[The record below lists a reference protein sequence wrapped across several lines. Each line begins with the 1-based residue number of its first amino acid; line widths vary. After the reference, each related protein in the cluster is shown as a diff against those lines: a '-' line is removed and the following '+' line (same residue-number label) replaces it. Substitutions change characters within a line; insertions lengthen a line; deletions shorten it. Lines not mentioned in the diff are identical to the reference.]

1 MRYIFESVITTA
13 VALTLTGLVWAMAH
27 SEVVRECEKLG
38 AFYVGDKVFECK
50 RKEGKSHDK

>member
-1 MRYIFESVITTA
+1 MRYLFEAAMTTA
-13 VALTLTGLVWAMAH
+13 VALALTSLVWAMAH

-50 RKEGKSHDK
+50 RKEDKSHE

>member
-13 VALTLTGLVWAMAH
+13 VALALTSLVWAMAH
-27 SEVVRECEKLG
+27 SEVVRECEEFG

-50 RKEGKSHDK
+50 RKEDKSHGK